1 MKNKDLPVFGR
12 STRMLLLGSAICV
25 ALTGCA
31 TGSMSGSDWG
41 KCFGAVALGAGVG
54 ALVEGER
61 GAYVG
66 AAAGVAACFV
76 INAQSKRTRSA
87 AEVETDYR
95 NRHAQLPVQPEVV
108 RYDTQLSAPNVRRGE
123 PLRIVSNIEAVQGR
137 HAPIQEVKEK
147 IRIYEPGNSKPFKEG
162 EKIASAGG
170 GGGYEN
176 TFTITFPQ
184 GMPQGRY
191 AIETDLYV
199 NGERSERGTQQI
211 QVVFNGQQ
219 VVEMHAT
226 LAAR

>member
-1 MKNKDLPVFGR
+1 MKKKDQLHSR
-12 STRMLLLGSAICV
+12 AARNAALGAAIC
-25 ALTGCA
+25 ASLAGCA
-31 TGSMSGSDWG
+31 TNSMTGADWG
-41 KCFGAVALGAGVG
+41 KCFGAVVLGAGVG

-76 INAQSKRTRSA
+76 INAQSKRTRTA
-87 AEVETDYR
+87 AEVESEYR
-95 NRHAQLPVQPEVV
+95 NRFAELPIQPEVV

-123 PLRIVSNIEAVQGR
+123 PLRIVSNIEAVQGQNS
-137 HAPIQEVKEK
+137 PIREVKEA
-147 IRIYEPGNSKPFKEG
+147 IRIYEPGNDRPFKEA
-162 EKIASAGG
+162 EKVASAGG

-199 NGERSERGTQQI
+199 NGERSDRGRQQI

-219 VVEMHAT
+219 VVEMYANM
-226 LAAR
+226 AAR